1 MKMKAAVMEAL
12 NELVVREIDVPDI
25 GDEFVLVKTKACSIC
40 GSDIDEL
47 RTGAFAT
54 FFPIAL
60 GHEVSGVVHAV
71 GTKVKQ
77 LKIGDRVALEPNMPC
92 WKCDMCRKGF
102 YHLCPNT
109 DHIGCHSHGGFAE
122 YVRIHELNC
131 CILPDEVGFIEASLM
146 EPIGVCLEGI
156 RRSRLTLGEDILVF
170 GNGPFGQIYLQLA
183 QIAGAG
189 EVIVAGRNEARNE
202 LSRTLGATV
211 INTRKED
218 LKARVMEITHG
229 RGVDVIIDAAGTP
242 EVLSLAA
249 SVCKARGRIILFSYT
264 LDPVTFSVPDIQ
276 LKEIDV
282 LGSLNNPHTFPV
294 VAELLRKKRIDLSG
308 IITHTLP
315 LDDIHHGIELAEKRL
330 ENCMKAVVL
339 FD

>member
-1 MKMKAAVMEAL
+1 MKMKAAVMEAI
-12 NELVVREIDVPDI
+12 NQLVVREIDIPEI
-25 GDEFVLVKTKACSIC
+25 GDEFVLIKTKACSIC

-47 RTGAFAT
+47 RTGAFAA
-54 FFPIAL
+54 FFPIVL

-71 GTKVKQ
+71 GSKVRL
-77 LKIGDRVALEPNMPC
+77 LKVGDRVALEPNMPC
-92 WKCDMCRKGF
+92 WKCEMCRKGF

-109 DHIGCHSHGGFAE
+109 DHIGCNSHGGFAE

-131 CILPDEVGFIEASLM
+131 CVLPEEVGFMEASLM

-156 RRSRLTLGEDILVF
+156 RRSRLVLGEDILVF
-170 GNGPFGQIYLQLA
+170 GNGPFGQLYLQLA

-189 EVIVAGRNEARNE
+189 EVIVAGRNEPRNE
-202 LSRTLGATV
+202 LSRKLGATV
-211 INTRKED
+211 INTRTEN
-218 LKARVMEITHG
+218 LKQRVMEITKG
-229 RGVDVIIDAAGTP
+229 RGVDVVIDAAGSP
-242 EVLSLAA
+242 EVLRLAA
-249 SVCKARGRIILFSYT
+249 EVCKARGRIVLFSYT
-264 LDPVTFSVPDIQ
+264 MEPVTFMVPSIQ

-294 VAELLRKKRIDLSG
+294 VAELLRKKRIDLGG

-315 LDDIHHGIELAEKRL
+315 LEDIHHGIEMVENRL
-330 ENCMKAVVL
+330 ENCLKAVVA